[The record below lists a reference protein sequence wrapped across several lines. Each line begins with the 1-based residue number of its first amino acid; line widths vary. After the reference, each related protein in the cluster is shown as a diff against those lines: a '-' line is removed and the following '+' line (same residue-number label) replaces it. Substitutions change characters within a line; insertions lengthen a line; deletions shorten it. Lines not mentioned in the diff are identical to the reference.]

1 MKKIFIFFILIF
13 ISTSAFALNNNRTLG
28 IGVGYDDY
36 FFSHNSSCYTIK
48 GPYLSLYSEQSICNS
63 NDISTY
69 LETHFSTPSIYI
81 SSINDPNNI
90 IYNRIEGF
98 NNQFLNEA
106 FLGLKLSYSISKKS
120 YYFISVGPSIT
131 SLYFNLDNTEYY
143 DFNLGALISFGI
155 KTNLTEKVSINLES
169 NYREGLYNI
178 FIDSSNQ
185 DKLYDENSTSSGLD
199 FNVQLMFKL

>member
-1 MKKIFIFFILIF
+1 M
-13 ISTSAFALNNNRTLG
+13 
-28 IGVGYDDY
+28 GYDDY
-36 FFSHNSSCYTIK
+36 YFSHNSSYYNIK
-48 GPYLSLYSEQSICNS
+48 GPYLSLYSEQPICNS
-63 NDISTY
+63 NYFSTY
-69 LETHFSTPSIYI
+69 LETHFTTPSIYI
-81 SSINDPNNI
+81 STIDDSSNI

-98 NNQFLNEA
+98 NNQFLNES

-131 SLYFNLDNTEYY
+131 SLYFKLDNSEYY

-155 KTNLTEKVSINLES
+155 KTTLSDKVSINLES